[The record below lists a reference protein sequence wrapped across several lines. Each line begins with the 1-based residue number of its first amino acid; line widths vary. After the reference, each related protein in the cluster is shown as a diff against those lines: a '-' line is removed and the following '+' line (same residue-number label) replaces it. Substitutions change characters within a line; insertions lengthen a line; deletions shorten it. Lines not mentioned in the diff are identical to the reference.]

1 MTFSLLPAEK
11 GDLTEL
17 VEIFHEAF
25 ATDPEFSI
33 IYGKCDTK
41 EVVKSDVVGYEKEF
55 DTPGR
60 KFFKVVDDEYGYVD
74 FLYFTGCCFTF
85 LFMVS

>member
-11 GDLTEL
+11 ADLTEL

-25 ATDPEFSI
+25 ATDPLFGI
-33 IYGKCDTK
+33 IYGKCDMR
-41 EVVKSDVVGYEKEF
+41 EVIESDLVGYEKEF

-60 KFFKVVDDEYGYVD
+60 RFFKVVDSENGYVI
-74 FLYFTGCCFTF
+74 F
-85 LFMVS
+85 